1 MFPFTRKTAR
11 PFLFDAVNTL
21 VIGDQQEGKSGSNKA
36 IFDIGTKFLSLG

>member
-11 PFLFDAVNTL
+11 PDAINTL